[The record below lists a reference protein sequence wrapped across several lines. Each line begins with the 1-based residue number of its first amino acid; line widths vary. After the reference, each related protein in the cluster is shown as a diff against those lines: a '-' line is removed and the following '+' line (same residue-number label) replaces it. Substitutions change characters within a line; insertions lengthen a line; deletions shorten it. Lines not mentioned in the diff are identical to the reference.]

1 NQYKIHEDDTIT
13 YFQTQQLSETRN
25 ITYPYE
31 ELTKLTQSIKQGDN
45 EVAMEVLQSIF
56 KSLQKTNMKVNYLKA
71 VYFDIVN
78 TVVKSVLD
86 LGLLEEV
93 ENMEHLVDYS
103 NPRQLKND
111 LQITINS
118 VCDMVNAKAAKFNN
132 QLANDIGSYINE
144 NYKKNDMSLEK
155 TADHFNLSIPY
166 LSRFIKEQ
174 FDATFSHHVFLLRLD
189 AVKKQLLNSNKLI
202 KDIITEVG
210 YSDASNFIREFKK
223 AEGMTPG

>member
-1 NQYKIHEDDTIT
+1 ISTNYEMEEAFSKREDINVEISDNIYNHFRLRPNISAGMPYQDINYINRSYIEALAAFNNQYKIHEDDTIT

-155 TADHFNLSIPY
+155 TADHFNLSILY
-166 LSRFIKEQ
+166 LSRFI
-174 FDATFSHHVFLLRLD
+174 
-189 AVKKQLLNSNKLI
+189 
-202 KDIITEVG
+202 
-210 YSDASNFIREFKK
+210 
-223 AEGMTPG
+223 